1 MSLKTI
7 GFLNQSN
14 QQPVSRQPSAVSRQP
29 SAVSRQPS
37 AVSLFYSKAP
47 LHQDSVPV
55 VHKLIADSTS
65 SSVRVALKL
74 TA

>member
-37 AVSLFYSKAP
+37 AVSRQPSAYFIQKHLCIK
-47 LHQDSVPV
+47 
-55 VHKLIADSTS
+55 
-65 SSVRVALKL
+65 
-74 TA
+74 TACP